1 MIAGQQPGILHLQIL
16 LILHLQM
23 FICTTFSRAACHIER
38 YTYIWNCMLCVGS
51 SFEAYQAAVEAVQG
65 FESCSILQNTEHSEI
80 TIFFFFMPK
89 QHIFFIFFMCLFRSF
104 FLHLS
109 YSTIA
114 FCLSPSLCLSL
125 LINQST
131 SLRKWHLSRK
141 KKTTCGAVKFWCR
154 ISTVHCASV
163 QYIMSVLSSCGLPQR
178 SAATAQCAHVLLRM
192 CTG

>member
-1 MIAGQQPGILHLQIL
+1 M
-16 LILHLQM
+16 
-23 FICTTFSRAACHIER
+23 
-38 YTYIWNCMLCVGS
+38 GS

-163 QYIMSVLSSCGLPQR
+163 QCIAISLRCRFLFVIIY
-178 SAATAQCAHVLLRM
+178 LLYTVYSNM
-192 CTG
+192 TLNNYYL